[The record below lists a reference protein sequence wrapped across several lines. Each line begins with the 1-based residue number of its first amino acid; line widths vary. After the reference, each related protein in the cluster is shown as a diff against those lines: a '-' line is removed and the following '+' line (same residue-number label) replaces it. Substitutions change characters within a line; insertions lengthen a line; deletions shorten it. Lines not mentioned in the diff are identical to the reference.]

1 MSEWVV
7 GLGPL
12 GRWAS
17 LASLPFWARRVAAL
31 CACSALAFSPLAEA
45 QFAAAVTPPRFE
57 VDVLPGQVSRQVLD
71 IGHALPGTGLYRV
84 YTNDWRLSPD
94 GSVSFFDELQAG
106 SCRPWVVIEREEI
119 AVPMGRRLRY
129 RFEITPPA
137 DAPPQECRFALMLES
152 RTQEV
157 KTGENTSFP
166 MNGRI
171 AVIVYARV
179 GGVAPALSWD
189 ALQWAKVDE
198 HDAPV
203 IHVTNGGQA
212 TGRLTGVVEGRM
224 AGGEVFE
231 FTPQTLPI
239 LPGQT
244 RQIALMRHVPD
255 DTSGAAG
262 ATLPSG
268 SSAPAPAPLSRAG
281 AWQFRGVL
289 EYGRAGE
296 LRLPIDAPLQPARGA
311 P

>member
-1 MSEWVV
+1 MSDGVKAAGEA
-7 GLGPL
+7 GLGAWLAQRVSALRLRRL
-12 GRWAS
+12 GG
-17 LASLPFWARRVAAL
+17 AAL
-31 CACSALAFSPLAEA
+31 WAGAAVAFSPAAVA

-57 VDVLPGQVSRQVLD
+57 IDVAPGQVSRQVLD

-84 YTNDWRLSPD
+84 YTNDWQLSPD
-94 GSVSFFDELQAG
+94 GAVSFSDELLAG

-129 RFEITPPA
+129 RFEITPPL

-179 GGVAPALSWD
+179 GGVAPALSWEH
-189 ALQWAKVDE
+189 LHWARVD
-198 HDAPV
+198 DQDMPV
-203 IHVTNGGQA
+203 IQVSNRGQA
-212 TGRLTGVVEGRM
+212 TGRLAGVVEGRA
-224 AGGEVFE
+224 AGGGAALE

-255 DTSGAAG
+255 GAA
-262 ATLPSG
+262 A
-268 SSAPAPAPLSRAG
+268 AAPAPLSRSVP
-281 AWQFRGVL
+281 WQFQGRL

-296 LRLPIDAPLQPARGA
+296 LRLPLDATLA
-311 P
+311 PVRSAP